1 MTMAI
6 TYSFN
11 ATNPVVAPVATDK
24 AIQVGDLVAL
34 SSGSAISA
42 LDFTWTTNLATT
54 QENFASAFLGVS
66 GQLKREDIALVYG
79 NSVDN
84 QIRVD
89 CSGIYAGTYTGGA
102 LLVGDFVGPTS
113 VSNVLQPQSLVKV
126 ATVALA
132 IGRVVEALA
141 TTGTVKFQLLSAQ
154 NPVAR

>member
-1 MTMAI
+1 MAI

-11 ATNPVVAPVATDK
+11 ATNPVVAPVATNK

-42 LDFTWTTNLATT
+42 LDFTWDTNLATT
-54 QENFASAFLGVS
+54 QTAFASAFLGVS
-66 GQLKREDIALVYG
+66 GQLKRADVALVYG
-79 NSVDN
+79 NSVAN

-89 CSGIYAGTYTGGA
+89 CSGIYAGDYTGSA

-126 ATVALA
+126 ASAALA

-141 TTGTVKFQLLSAQ
+141 GTGTVKFQLLSAQ

>member
-1 MTMAI
+1 MAI

-11 ATNPVVAPVATDK
+11 ATNPVVAPVATNK

-42 LDFTWTTNLATT
+42 LDFTWDTNLATT
-54 QENFASAFLGVS
+54 QTAFASAFLGVS
-66 GQLKREDIALVYG
+66 GQLKRADVALVYG
-79 NSVDN
+79 NSVAN

-89 CSGIYAGTYTGGA
+89 CSGIYAGDYTGSA

-126 ATVALA
+126 ASAALA
-132 IGRVVEALA
+132 VGRVVEALA
-141 TTGTVKFQLLSAQ
+141 GTGTVKFQLLSAQ

>member
-1 MTMAI
+1 MAI

-11 ATNPVVAPVATDK
+11 ATNPVVAPVATNK

-42 LDFTWTTNLATT
+42 LDFTWDTNLATT
-54 QENFASAFLGVS
+54 QTAFASAFLGVS
-66 GQLKREDIALVYG
+66 GQLKREDVALVYG
-79 NSVDN
+79 NSVAN

-89 CSGIYAGTYTGGA
+89 CSGIYAGDYTGSA

-126 ATVALA
+126 ASAALA

-141 TTGTVKFQLLSAQ
+141 GTGTVKFQLLSSQ

>member
-1 MTMAI
+1 MAI

-89 CSGIYAGTYTGGA
+89 CSGIYEGTYTGSA
-102 LLVGDFVGPTS
+102 LIVGDFVGPTS

-126 ATVALA
+126 ATVTLA

-141 TTGTVKFQLLSAQ
+141 ATGTVKFQLLSAQ

>member
-1 MTMAI
+1 MAI

-42 LDFTWTTNLATT
+42 LDFTWDTNLATT
-54 QENFASAFLGVS
+54 QTAFASAFLGVS
-66 GQLKREDIALVYG
+66 GQLKREDVALVYG
-79 NSVDN
+79 NSVAN

-89 CSGIYAGTYTGGA
+89 CSGIYAGDYTGSA

-126 ATVALA
+126 ASAALA

-141 TTGTVKFQLLSAQ
+141 GTGTVKFQLLSAQ

>member
-1 MTMAI
+1 MAI

-42 LDFTWTTNLATT
+42 LDFTWDTNLATT
-54 QENFASAFLGVS
+54 QTAFASAFLGVS
-66 GQLKREDIALVYG
+66 GQLKREDVALVYG
-79 NSVDN
+79 NSVAN

-89 CSGIYAGTYTGGA
+89 CSGIYAGDYTGSA

-126 ATVALA
+126 ASAALA
-132 IGRVVEALA
+132 VGRVVEALA
-141 TTGTVKFQLLSAQ
+141 GTGTVKFQLLSAQ

>member
-1 MTMAI
+1 MAI
-6 TYSFN
+6 TYSFG

-24 AIQVGDLVAL
+24 AISVGDLVAL

-42 LDFTWTTNLATT
+42 LDFPWDTDLATT
-54 QENFASAFLGVS
+54 QENFAGAFLGVS
-66 GQLKREDIALVYG
+66 GQLKRDDIALVYG
-79 NSVDN
+79 NSVAN

-89 CSGIYAGTYTGGA
+89 CSGIYEGTYTGSA

-126 ATVALA
+126 ASVDLA
-132 IGRVVEALA
+132 IGTVVEALSG
-141 TTGTVKFQLLSAQ
+141 TGTVKFQLLSAK

>member
-1 MTMAI
+1 MAI

-42 LDFTWTTNLATT
+42 LDFPWDTNLATT
-54 QENFASAFLGVS
+54 QENFAGAFLGIS
-66 GQLKREDIALVYG
+66 GQLKRDDIALVYG
-79 NSVDN
+79 NSVAN

-89 CSGIYAGTYTGGA
+89 CSGIYAGDYTGSA

-113 VSNVLQPQSLVKV
+113 VSSVLQPQSLVKV
-126 ATVALA
+126 ASAALA

>member
-1 MTMAI
+1 MAI
-6 TYSFN
+6 TYSFG

-24 AIQVGDLVAL
+24 AISVGDLVAL

-42 LDFTWTTNLATT
+42 LDFPWDTDLATT
-54 QENFASAFLGVS
+54 QENFAGAFLGVS
-66 GQLKREDIALVYG
+66 GQLKRDDIALVYG
-79 NSVDN
+79 NSVAN

-89 CSGIYAGTYTGGA
+89 CSGIYEGTYTGSA

-126 ATVALA
+126 ATVDLA
-132 IGRVVEALA
+132 IGTVVEALSG
-141 TTGTVKFQLLSAQ
+141 TGTVKFQLLSAK

>member
-1 MTMAI
+1 MAI

-11 ATNPVVAPVATDK
+11 ATNPVVAPVATNK

-42 LDFTWTTNLATT
+42 LDFPWDTNLATT
-54 QENFASAFLGVS
+54 QTAFASAFLGVS

-89 CSGIYAGTYTGGA
+89 CSGIYAGTYTGSA

-113 VSNVLQPQSLVKV
+113 VSSVLQPQSLVKV
-126 ATVALA
+126 ASAALA

-141 TTGTVKFQLLSAQ
+141 GTGTVKFQLLSSQ